1 MLGRL
6 SKLIENRKHLTT
18 NKVLRFSF
26 EDRSIQDYILQ
37 LNADEQL
44 FNEGVDADGRVVGFY
59 SRYTEEINRG
69 KSFAGKEKKAGE
81 RYFFYDTGKLFDSFF
96 IRIDDD
102 GIIIGN
108 TDLEKLEDIMTDPK
122 RLLGLTDESRAIL
135 IAEILPMI
143 RNYILGTLLQ

>member
-6 SKLIENRKHLTT
+6 SKLIENRKRLST
-18 NKVLRFSF
+18 NKALRFSF
-26 EDRSIQDYILQ
+26 EDRSIQDFILQ

-44 FNEGVDADGRVVGFY
+44 FNEGVDADGRIVGFY

-69 KSFAGKEKKAGE
+69 KSFAGKQKKAGN

-102 GIIIGN
+102 GVIIGN
-108 TDLEKLEDIMTDPK
+108 TDLEKLEDIMSDPT
-122 RLLGLTDESRAIL
+122 RLLGLTEESRATL
-135 IAEILPMI
+135 IAEILPSI
-143 RNYILGTLLQ
+143 RDYILKILLG